1 MKKDTTLG
9 FILTFLLFGLFL
21 TACSVKKSNV
31 SDNSDRSE
39 SFANFYQK
47 FTTDSLFQLDR
58 VEFPVHGRYMD
69 NELAGTTESD
79 SITWTRQNWTI
90 IHALKQEDLSDLRI
104 SKNISDSL
112 AIITTEGID
121 FNFTFEQTF
130 KRKNGKWYL
139 TNLTDLSL

>member
-1 MKKDTTLG
+1 MKKNTTAG
-9 FILTFLLFGLFL
+9 YILTFLLIGLFL
-21 TACSVKKSNV
+21 TACSVKKSNI
-31 SDNSDRSE
+31 SDNSDKSE
-39 SFANFYQK
+39 SFADFYQK

-69 NELAGTTESD
+69 NDLAGTTESD

-90 IHALKQEDLSDLRI
+90 IHAIKQEDLSDLII